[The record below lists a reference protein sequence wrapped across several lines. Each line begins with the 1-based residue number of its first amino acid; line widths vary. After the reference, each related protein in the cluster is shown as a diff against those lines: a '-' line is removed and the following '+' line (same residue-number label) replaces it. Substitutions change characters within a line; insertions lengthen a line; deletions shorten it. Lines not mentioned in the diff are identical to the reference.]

1 LYYIVNDFVALTPT
15 PQMNVSTRPGTISD
29 IPSVFD
35 LVKELAIY
43 ERALD
48 QVTNNVDKM
57 GRDYQENL
65 FDFFVAESGGAII
78 GIAIY
83 YFRYSTWKG
92 KRLYMEDII
101 VTEDMRGNGI
111 GKILFDATVAA
122 AKATGCT
129 GMMWQVLDWNTSAVG
144 FYRKYGTNFD
154 NEWINCN
161 LDF

>member
-1 LYYIVNDFVALTPT
+1 MTVI
-15 PQMNVSTRPGTISD
+15 TRQGTLED
-29 IPSVFD
+29 IPAIFE

-43 ERALD
+43 ERALN
-48 QVTNNVDKM
+48 QVSNTPEKM
-57 GRDYQENL
+57 ARDYKDKL
-65 FDFFVAESGGAII
+65 YDFFVAEHDSKIVGLCL
-78 GIAIY
+78 Y

-101 VTEDMRGNGI
+101 VTESMRGNGI

-122 AKATGCT
+122 AKQTGCT
-129 GMMWQVLDWNTSAVG
+129 GMLWQVLDWNTSAVG

-154 NEWINCN
+154 NEWINCS

>member
-1 LYYIVNDFVALTPT
+1 
-15 PQMNVSTRPGTISD
+15 MNISTRQGTVAD
-29 IPSVFD
+29 IPAIFE

-43 ERALD
+43 ERALN
-48 QVTNNVDKM
+48 QVTNNIEKM
-57 GRDYQENL
+57 TRDYNEKL
-65 FDFFVAESGGAII
+65 FDFFVAEVDSEII
-78 GIAIY
+78 GLSLY

-101 VTEDMRGNGI
+101 VTEEMRGNGI

-122 AKATGCT
+122 AKQTGCT
-129 GMMWQVLDWNTSAVG
+129 GMLWQVLDWNTSAVG

-154 NEWINCN
+154 NEWINCS

>member
-1 LYYIVNDFVALTPT
+1 MTI
-15 PQMNVSTRPGTISD
+15 STRPGNLED
-29 IPSVFD
+29 IPAIFE
-35 LVKELAIY
+35 LVKELALY

-48 QVTNNVDKM
+48 QVSNNVEKM
-57 GRDYQENL
+57 TRDYNEKL
-65 FDFFVAESGGAII
+65 YDFFVAESDFRII
-78 GIAIY
+78 GMSLY
-83 YFRYSTWKG
+83 YYRYSTWKG

-122 AKATGCT
+122 AKQTGCT
-129 GMMWQVLDWNTSAVG
+129 GMLWQVLDWNTSAVG

-154 NEWINCN
+154 NEWINCS

>member
-1 LYYIVNDFVALTPT
+1 
-15 PQMNVSTRPGTISD
+15 MNISTRQGTAED
-29 IPSVFD
+29 IPAIFE

-43 ERALD
+43 ERALN

-57 GRDYQENL
+57 TRDYNEKL
-65 FDFFVAESGGAII
+65 FDFFVAEVDAKII
-78 GIAIY
+78 GLCLY
-83 YFRYSTWKG
+83 YYRYSTWKG

-101 VTEDMRGNGI
+101 VTESMRGNGI
-111 GKILFDATVAA
+111 GKILFDATVTA
-122 AKATGCT
+122 AKQVGCT
-129 GMMWQVLDWNTSAVG
+129 GMMWQVLDWNTSAVN

>member
-1 LYYIVNDFVALTPT
+1 MT
-15 PQMNVSTRPGTISD
+15 VSTRPGTVED
-29 IPSVFD
+29 IPAIYQ
-35 LVKELAIY
+35 LIKELAIY

-48 QVTNNVDKM
+48 QVTNNVEKLT
-57 GRDYQENL
+57 RDFNEKLY
-65 FDFFVAESGGAII
+65 DFFVAEVDSKII
-78 GIAIY
+78 GLSLY

-101 VTEDMRGNGI
+101 ITEDMRGNGI
-111 GKILFDATVAA
+111 GKVLFDATVSA
-122 AKATGCT
+122 AKETGCT

>member
-1 LYYIVNDFVALTPT
+1 M
-15 PQMNVSTRPGTISD
+15 MNISTRQGTIED
-29 IPSVFD
+29 IPAIFE

-43 ERALD
+43 ERALN
-48 QVTNNVDKM
+48 QVTNNVEKM
-57 GRDYQENL
+57 TRDYNEKL
-65 FDFFVAESGGAII
+65 FDFFVAEVDSKII
-78 GIAIY
+78 GLSLY
-83 YFRYSTWKG
+83 YYRYSTWKG

-122 AKATGCT
+122 AKQTGCT
-129 GMMWQVLDWNTSAVG
+129 GMLWQVLDWNTSAVG

-154 NEWINCN
+154 NEWINCS

>member
-1 LYYIVNDFVALTPT
+1 
-15 PQMNVSTRPGTISD
+15 MNVSTRPGTIND
-29 IPSVFD
+29 IPSVFE

-48 QVTNNVDKM
+48 QVRNNVEKLA
-57 GRDYQENL
+57 RDYQEKL
-65 FDFFVAESGGAII
+65 FDFFVAESEGNII
-78 GIAIY
+78 GISLF

-101 VTEDMRGNGI
+101 VTEEMRGNGI
-111 GKILFDATVAA
+111 GKILFDATVSA

-144 FYRKYGTNFD
+144 FYRKYGTSFD

>member
-1 LYYIVNDFVALTPT
+1 MSI
-15 PQMNVSTRPGTISD
+15 STRQGTIED
-29 IPSVFD
+29 IPAIFE

-43 ERALD
+43 ERALN
-48 QVTNNVDKM
+48 QVTNNVEKM
-57 GRDYQENL
+57 TRDYNEKL
-65 FDFFVAESGGAII
+65 YDFFVAESDSKII
-78 GIAIY
+78 GMSLY
-83 YFRYSTWKG
+83 YYRYSTWKG

-122 AKATGCT
+122 AKQTGCT
-129 GMMWQVLDWNTSAVG
+129 GMLWQVLDWNTSAVG

-154 NEWINCN
+154 NEWINCS

>member
-1 LYYIVNDFVALTPT
+1 MTI
-15 PQMNVSTRPGTISD
+15 STRPGNLED
-29 IPSVFD
+29 IPAIFE
-35 LVKELAIY
+35 LVKELALY

-48 QVTNNVDKM
+48 QVSNNVEKM
-57 GRDYQENL
+57 TRDYNEKL
-65 FDFFVAESGGAII
+65 YDFFVAESDSRII
-78 GIAIY
+78 GMSLY
-83 YFRYSTWKG
+83 YYRYSTWKG

-122 AKATGCT
+122 AKQTGCT
-129 GMMWQVLDWNTSAVG
+129 GMLWQVLDWNTSAVG

-154 NEWINCN
+154 NEWINCS

>member
-1 LYYIVNDFVALTPT
+1 MT
-15 PQMNVSTRPGTISD
+15 VSTRPGTVND
-29 IPSVFD
+29 IPAVYE
-35 LVKELAIY
+35 LIKELAIY

-48 QVTNNVDKM
+48 QVTNNLEKLT
-57 GRDYQENL
+57 RDYHEKL
-65 FDFFVAESGGAII
+65 YDFFVAETDSKII
-78 GIAIY
+78 GLSLFY
-83 YFRYSTWKG
+83 YRYSTWKG

-101 VTEDMRGNGI
+101 VTEEMRGNGI
-111 GKILFDATVAA
+111 GKVLFDATVNA

-144 FYRKYGTNFD
+144 FYRKYGTSFD

>member
-1 LYYIVNDFVALTPT
+1 
-15 PQMNVSTRPGTISD
+15 MNVTTRQGTVDD
-29 IPSVFD
+29 IPAIFD
-35 LVKELAIY
+35 LIKELAIY

-48 QVTNNVDKM
+48 QVSNNVDKLT
-57 GRDYQENL
+57 RDYSDKL
-65 FDFFVAESGGAII
+65 FDFFVAESDSKII
-78 GIAIY
+78 GLSLY
-83 YFRYSTWKG
+83 YYRYSTWKG

-111 GKILFDATVAA
+111 GKILFDATVAS
-122 AKATGCT
+122 AKSTGCT

>member
-1 LYYIVNDFVALTPT
+1 
-15 PQMNVSTRPGTISD
+15 MNITTRQGTLED
-29 IPSVFD
+29 IPAVFE
-35 LVKELAIY
+35 LVKELAIF

-48 QVTNNVDKM
+48 QVSNNVDKM
-57 GRDYQENL
+57 SRDFKENL
-65 FDFFVAESGGAII
+65 FEFFVAEVDGKII
-78 GIAIY
+78 GLSLY

-111 GKILFDATVAA
+111 GKVLFDATVTA
-122 AKATGCT
+122 AKKTGST

-154 NEWINCN
+154 DEWINCN